1 MGLVHMDV
9 QKSSKASVE
18 AFAHAPVQAETVPG
32 NVGRAVMVA
41 RLLSIMQGRAEVR
54 AQVAEFLAEFLN
66 QGRT

>member
-18 AFAHAPVQAETVPG
+18 AFAHSETVPG

-41 RLLSIMQGRAEVR
+41 RLLSIMQGRAEIR